1 MRVQIFEG
9 ASSGEVSWSE
19 TLSVW
24 GSVWMC
30 HSVFTYTLLDHLV
43 TGTKVR
49 GSKTIRYRRSLDRKL
64 WDLGIGRCY
73 F

>member
-30 HSVFTYTLLDHLV
+30 HSVFTYTLLAHLV
-43 TGTKVR
+43 TDEG
-49 GSKTIRYRRSLDRKL
+49 
-64 WDLGIGRCY
+64 WDTVGEEVMMHEEFWCVQWGRCRSVRL
-73 F
+73 